1 MESWIT
7 IEGTNIKVQYD
18 ENHMP
23 KRLDEVALSTQHD
36 PDVAQEQIHEDIK
49 KYVLDKIIPAD
60 MIDEDTKFFINSTG
74 RFVIGGPMET
84 VV

>member
-1 MESWIT
+1 
-7 IEGTNIKVQYD
+7 
-18 ENHMP
+18 MP
-23 KRLDEVALSTQHD
+23 KRLDAVALSTQHD

-49 KYVLDKIIPAD
+49 KYVFDKIIPAD